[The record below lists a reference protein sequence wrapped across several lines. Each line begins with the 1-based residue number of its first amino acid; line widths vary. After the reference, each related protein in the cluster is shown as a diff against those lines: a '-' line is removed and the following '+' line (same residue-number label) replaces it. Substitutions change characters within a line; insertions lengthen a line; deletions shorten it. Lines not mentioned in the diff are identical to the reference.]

1 MIVSNNELDA
11 LVRKAFRGAGY
22 HWGEAEEAGK
32 AAIWL
37 ARNRLAP
44 ATLTL
49 YLLGGAAHNVA
60 RLRPAPDRHRWAET
74 GRETCPLLAG
84 IALADEATSV
94 FEGSVVRFARLHTP
108 GFLLP
113 FLGQLALSRN
123 KGIRLALPQIEVTV
137 TPDRVVFDGSAEAL
151 TTPSPATLGKVELV
165 PENKEIHAS
174 PTFST
179 EISSDE
185 WDSLNDFAAK
195 TYVPASE
202 HSRLA
207 GAGAGVADND

>member
-60 RLRPAPDRHRWAET
+60 RLRPAPDKHRWAET
-74 GRETCPLLAG
+74 GSETCPLLAG
-84 IALADEATSV
+84 IALADEATSLLK
-94 FEGSVVRFARLHTP
+94 GNLVRFARLHTP

-113 FLGQLALSRN
+113 FLGQLALGR
-123 KGIRLALPQIEVTV
+123 KIGIRLDLPQIEVTV
-137 TPDRVVFDGSAEAL
+137 TPYRVDLDGSAEAL
-151 TTPSPATLGKVELV
+151 TKPSSATLREVELV
-165 PENKEIHAS
+165 PGNTETHAS

-185 WDSLNDFAAK
+185 WDRLNDFAAK

>member
-1 MIVSNNELDA
+1 MIVSCNELDA

-37 ARNRLAP
+37 ARNGLSP

-49 YLLGGAAHNVA
+49 SLLRSAANNIA
-60 RLRPAPDRHRWAET
+60 RLRPAVDKHCWAESDS
-74 GRETCPLLAG
+74 EICPLLAG
-84 IALADEATSV
+84 IALADEAISAL
-94 FEGSVVRFARLHTP
+94 EDNKVRFSRLHTP

-113 FLGQLALSRN
+113 FLGQLALIRN
-123 KGIRLALPQIEVTV
+123 KGIRLSLSQIEVTV
-137 TPDRVVFDGSAEAL
+137 TPDGIDIDGSAEAL
-151 TTPSPATLGKVELV
+151 TKSSPAMLREVELV
-165 PENKEIHAS
+165 PGLKETHAS
-174 PTFST
+174 LIFST

-185 WDSLNDFAAK
+185 WDRLNDFAVK
-195 TYVPASE
+195 TYVPATD

-207 GAGAGVADND
+207 GAGAGVTDND